1 VATTYEWDDSSW
13 TTGGNMSTARYS
25 AIGCGIQTDGL
36 IAGGDE
42 SPYSSATEG
51 YDGSVWST
59 RPSMATA
66 RQMSGAASQGPSTA
80 TMGAGGATAS
90 AGEGVVNTEEFTGD
104 TAVTTASAIDFD

>member
-1 VATTYEWDDSSW
+1 
-13 TTGGNMSTARYS
+13 MSTARYS

-104 TAVTTASAIDFD
+104 TAVDTASAIDFD